1 MEEETK
7 KKEEDQKALERS
19 KLSKTGAEWKLE
31 EDHCLSQAVK
41 KYPVF
46 LPFRV

>member
-1 MEEETK
+1 MEEEAK
-7 KKEEDQKALERS
+7 KK
-19 KLSKTGAEWKLE
+19 E

-46 LPFRV
+46 LHFVG

>member
-1 MEEETK
+1 MEEEAK
-7 KKEEDQKALERS
+7 KKEEDQTALERS

-46 LPFRV
+46 LHFVG

>member
-1 MEEETK
+1 M
-7 KKEEDQKALERS
+7 ERS
-19 KLSKTGAEWKLE
+19 KMSKTGAEWKLE

-46 LPFRV
+46 L